1 MIVRSPPMLTPIQAN
16 LKKRVPLSLE
26 TLREV
31 YIDESSQTKH
41 RYLVLGGLIVDH
53 LAARA
58 FEEALRAA
66 RLPDLPA
73 GEMKWTKVSQAK
85 LPAYIR
91 AVDTFFCDFEY
102 SHYLDAHM
110 LVVDMTKIND
120 KLYNKGSREIGFNKE
135 MFQLCMKFWRLYRTS
150 LFHVYPDRRSTPQ
163 PPEELRLILNR
174 KSAETNPSRDWPF
187 RRLHFRDSKELQCL
201 QLIDV
206 LIGAV
211 AFKLNGHYDQPN
223 ASPAKRALCDHILG
237 RGNVHDVTRD
247 TATAGRFTI
256 WHRRLR

>member
-1 MIVRSPPMLTPIQAN
+1 MPPPEEAPV
-16 LKKRVPLSLE
+16 KKRMPPSPE

-53 LAARA
+53 LAAKD
-58 FEEALRAA
+58 FEAALRAA
-66 RLPDLPA
+66 RMPELPQ
-73 GEMKWTKVSQAK
+73 GEMKWTKVSLTK

-91 AVDTFFCDFEY
+91 AVDTFFCEFNY
-102 SHYLDAHM
+102 PHYLDVHI
-110 LVVDMTKIND
+110 LVVDMQRVKD

-135 MFQLCMKFWRLYRTS
+135 MFQLCMKFWRIYRNS
-150 LFHVYPDRRSTPQ
+150 LFHVYPDRRDTPQ
-163 PPEELRLILNR
+163 SPEELRLILNR
-174 KSAETNPSRDWPF
+174 KSLEKNPNRDWPF
-187 RRLHFRDSKELQCL
+187 RRIHFRDSKELQCL
-201 QLIDV
+201 QLIDI

-211 AFKLNGHYDQPN
+211 AFKLNGHYDMPD

-237 RGNVHDVTRD
+237 RGYVHDVTRD

-256 WHRRLR
+256 WHRQLR